1 MTDLYGTLSTH
12 KGDSSSG
19 IGRGTLTEAVESA
32 DQDRSA
38 LARLATTL
46 PVS

>member
-1 MTDLYGTLSTH
+1 MTDLYSTLSTR
-12 KGDSSSG
+12 KSG
-19 IGRGTLTEAVESA
+19 NSRDIGKGTLTEAVESA

-38 LARLATTL
+38 VDRLATTL

>member
-1 MTDLYGTLSTH
+1 MTDLYSTLSTS
-12 KGDSSSG
+12 KRGSDSATD
-19 IGRGTLTEAVESA
+19 RGTLTEAVESA

-38 LARLATTL
+38 VDRLPTTL